1 MMKGEIDMEEVIAD
15 INFIILNLEPEL
27 SGKIPKNVK
36 EFFQKNYNPKYKSSI
51 SLDKPLFL
59 QKLNP
64 RTEELLTILLYN
76 YIYDEKEK
84 EDLLKQLQKNDE
96 IEQSILDSKVDIKKI
111 FEDNNTK
118 TIQKEES
125 ILPIE
130 IKKENLIQKLLSFI
144 KKIISGK
151 KDI

>member
-36 EFFQKNYNPKYKSSI
+36 EFFQKNYNPKYKTSI

-59 QKLNP
+59 QNLNP

-84 EDLLKQLQKNDE
+84 EDLLKQLQINDK

-125 ILPIE
+125 ILPIV

>member
-1 MMKGEIDMEEVIAD
+1 MKGEIDMEEVIAD

>member
-1 MMKGEIDMEEVIAD
+1 MKGEIDMEEVIAD

-36 EFFQKNYNPKYKSSI
+36 DFFQKNYNPKYKTSI

-59 QKLNP
+59 QNLNP

-130 IKKENLIQKLLSFI
+130 IKKENLIQRLLSFI

>member
-1 MMKGEIDMEEVIAD
+1 MEEVIAD

-36 EFFQKNYNPKYKSSI
+36 EFFQKNYNPKYKTSI

-59 QKLNP
+59 QNLNP

-84 EDLLKQLQKNDE
+84 EDLLKQLQINDK

-125 ILPIE
+125 ILPIV

>member
-1 MMKGEIDMEEVIAD
+1 MKGEIDMEEVIAD

-111 FEDNNTK
+111 FEDNNK
-118 TIQKEES
+118 ETIQKEES

>member
-36 EFFQKNYNPKYKSSI
+36 EFFQKNYNPKYKTSI

-59 QKLNP
+59 QNLNP

-84 EDLLKQLQKNDE
+84 EDLLKQLQINDK

>member
-111 FEDNNTK
+111 FEDNNK
-118 TIQKEES
+118 ETIQKEES

>member
-1 MMKGEIDMEEVIAD
+1 MEEVIAD

-36 EFFQKNYNPKYKSSI
+36 EFFQKNYNPKYKTSI

-59 QKLNP
+59 QNLNP

-84 EDLLKQLQKNDE
+84 EDLLKQLQINDK

>member
-1 MMKGEIDMEEVIAD
+1 MEEVIAD

-36 EFFQKNYNPKYKSSI
+36 EFFQKNYNPKYKTSI

-59 QKLNP
+59 QNLNP

>member
-1 MMKGEIDMEEVIAD
+1 MEEAFAD
-15 INFIILNLEPEL
+15 INFILLNLEPEL
-27 SGKIPKNVK
+27 SSKIPNNIK
-36 EFFQKNYNPKYKSSI
+36 EFFKKNYNPKYKTNI
-51 SLDKPLFL
+51 SLDMPLFL
-59 QKLNP
+59 QNLNP
-64 RTEELLTILLYN
+64 KTEELLTLLLYN

-96 IEQSILDSKVDIKKI
+96 IEQSILNSRVDIKKI

-118 TIQKEES
+118 TIPKEES
-125 ILPIE
+125 LLPIE

-144 KKIISGK
+144 KKTISGK

>member
-1 MMKGEIDMEEVIAD
+1 MEEVIAD

>member
-1 MMKGEIDMEEVIAD
+1 MKGEINMEEVIAD

-27 SGKIPKNVK
+27 SSKIPNNIK
-36 EFFQKNYNPKYKSSI
+36 EFFKKNYNPKYKTNI
-51 SLDKPLFL
+51 SLDMPLFL
-59 QKLNP
+59 QNLNP
-64 RTEELLTILLYN
+64 KTEELLTLLLYN

-84 EDLLKQLQKNDE
+84 EDLLKQLQKNDK
-96 IEQSILDSKVDIKKI
+96 IEQSILDSRVDIKKI
-111 FEDNNTK
+111 FEDNNKK
-118 TIQKEES
+118 TIPKEES
-125 ILPIE
+125 LLPIE

>member
-1 MMKGEIDMEEVIAD
+1 MKGEINMEEVIAD

-27 SGKIPKNVK
+27 SSKIPNNIK
-36 EFFQKNYNPKYKSSI
+36 EFFKKNYNPKYKTNI
-51 SLDKPLFL
+51 SLDMPLFL
-59 QKLNP
+59 QNLNP
-64 RTEELLTILLYN
+64 KTEELLTLLLYN

-96 IEQSILDSKVDIKKI
+96 IEHSRLDSRVDIKKI

-118 TIQKEES
+118 TIPKEES
-125 ILPIE
+125 LLPIE

>member
-1 MMKGEIDMEEVIAD
+1 MEEVIAD

-36 EFFQKNYNPKYKSSI
+36 EFFQKNYNPKYKTSI

-59 QKLNP
+59 QNLNP

-125 ILPIE
+125 ILPIV

>member
-1 MMKGEIDMEEVIAD
+1 MMKGEINMEEAFAD
-15 INFIILNLEPEL
+15 INFILLNLEPEL
-27 SGKIPKNVK
+27 SSKIPNNIK
-36 EFFQKNYNPKYKSSI
+36 EFFKKNYNPKYKTNI
-51 SLDKPLFL
+51 SLDMPLFL
-59 QKLNP
+59 QNLNP
-64 RTEELLTILLYN
+64 KTEELLTLLLYN

-96 IEQSILDSKVDIKKI
+96 IEQSILNSRVDIKKI

-118 TIQKEES
+118 TIPKEES
-125 ILPIE
+125 LLPIE

-144 KKIISGK
+144 KKTISGK

>member
-1 MMKGEIDMEEVIAD
+1 MEEAFAD
-15 INFIILNLEPEL
+15 INFILLNLEPEL
-27 SGKIPKNVK
+27 SSKIPNNIK
-36 EFFQKNYNPKYKSSI
+36 EFFKKNYNPKYKTNI

-59 QKLNP
+59 QNLNP
-64 RTEELLTILLYN
+64 KTEELLTLLLYN

-84 EDLLKQLQKNDE
+84 EDLLKQLQKNDA
-96 IEQSILDSKVDIKKI
+96 IEQSILDSRVDIKKI
-111 FEDNNTK
+111 FEDNNAK
-118 TIQKEES
+118 TIPKEES
-125 ILPIE
+125 LLPIE

>member
-1 MMKGEIDMEEVIAD
+1 MEEAFAD
-15 INFIILNLEPEL
+15 INFILLNLEPEL
-27 SGKIPKNVK
+27 SSKIPNNIK
-36 EFFQKNYNPKYKSSI
+36 EFFKKNYNPKYKTNI

-59 QKLNP
+59 QNLNP
-64 RTEELLTILLYN
+64 KTEELLTLLLYN

-84 EDLLKQLQKNDE
+84 EDLLKQLQKNDA
-96 IEQSILDSKVDIKKI
+96 IEQSILDSRVDIKKI

-118 TIQKEES
+118 TIPKEES
-125 ILPIE
+125 LLPIE

-144 KKIISGK
+144 KKIISGR

>member
-1 MMKGEIDMEEVIAD
+1 MEEVIAD

-76 YIYDEKEK
+76 YIYDKKEK
-84 EDLLKQLQKNDE
+84 EDLLKQLQINDK